1 MKKRGLLLSV
11 WATICLLMSIP
22 LSANAQ
28 IGDWVRERLPRG
40 NRGGRVIR
48 LETTS
53 HPNTQ
58 FSGLPGFT
66 LRFED
71 KRNSTIILQKYDGP
85 DSKPEVST
93 DKDPFEFVKTELG
106 NYMAQLGFL
115 CSEFASKEISL
126 TITLDKF
133 DVGYYS
139 GKGWAANVIL
149 GLSLVDQFGEVYYEK
164 AYNRGRVEINGS
176 ATDYDAMG
184 KALNQAWNS
193 LLGIIDWT
201 AISSALQKAAVPKT
215 APVAAGTQIVNVTNV
230 YNQQITAP
238 TNVNSVQTET
248 AAPYQR
254 KLSDVDENI
263 PISETNSNIN
273 TYVLIIANE
282 NYKDLQKVNYA
293 LSDAE
298 SFKEYCIKTLG
309 IPQKQIFYY
318 VDATYGEMGKAFG
331 KMEYVLEEFEG
342 KRAIVY
348 YCGHGTNDES
358 TGKSYIVPVDGD
370 AKGSTLSYNME
381 DIYKNL
387 SETKAV
393 SITYFLDA
401 CFSGTSRDGGMLVEA
416 RGTARAPKKDI
427 LEGNTIVFSASSND
441 ETAMPYEEKGH
452 GLFTYYLLKGLQE
465 SKGNITYENLDIY
478 ISENVNRDA
487 FLINE
492 KPQHP
497 MVATSP
503 GAMNSWK
510 NMKLK

>member
-1 MKKRGLLLSV
+1 MKWGFSLSV
-11 WATICLLMSIP
+11 LTAICLSTSITA
-22 LSANAQ
+22 SANAQ
-28 IGDWVRERLPRG
+28 YFQNPQKTFGK
-40 NRGGRVIR
+40 NSGGRVIK
-48 LETTS
+48 LETTT
-53 HPNTQ
+53 HPKTQ
-58 FSGLPGFT
+58 FSELTMFA

-71 KRNSTIILQKYDGP
+71 KRSSTSILQKYDGTE
-85 DSKPEVST
+85 SKPEVST
-93 DKDPFEFVKTELG
+93 DIEPFEFVKTELG
-106 NYMAQLGFL
+106 NYMTQLGFP
-115 CSEFASKEISL
+115 CSEIASSG
-126 TITLDKF
+126 ITLIVTLEKF

-139 GKGWAANVIL
+139 GKGWAANVII
-149 GLSLVDQFGEVYYEK
+149 GLSLIDQFGKEYYGKEI
-164 AYNRGRVEINGS
+164 NRGRVQINASPS
-176 ATDYDAMG
+176 AYDVME
-184 KALNQAWNS
+184 KALNQAWNT
-193 LLGIIDWT
+193 LLDNGVEWT
-201 AISSALQKAAVPKT
+201 AISYALHKATEPKPT
-215 APVAAGTQIVNVTNV
+215 SLDAGTQIVNITNV
-230 YNQQITAP
+230 YNQQITSP
-238 TNVNSVQTET
+238 TNVNSVQPET
-248 AAPYQR
+248 AAPHQR

-263 PISETNSNIN
+263 PISEANSNIN

-370 AKGSTLSYNME
+370 AKGSTLSYSME
-381 DIYKNL
+381 NIYKNL

-401 CFSGTSRDGGMLVEA
+401 CFSGAGRDGGMLVAA